1 MNRLRL
7 WEKQLKW
14 KYENIKSTF
23 AVYVILRAL
32 VIVMMI
38 LQILNKN
45 YENAFLCILTLFLF
59 IV

>member
-7 WEKQLKW
+7 WGKAVKMEIR
-14 KYENIKSTF
+14 EHKSTF

-38 LQILNKN
+38 LQILNL
-45 YENAFLCILTLFLF
+45 YLS
-59 IV
+59 